1 MSLPKVNGQSVNQAL
16 GLYGKENKRAGDMGT
31 NEKYSHVTTM
41 RWPNLPSEQRI
52 AQTTKEIEDTK
63 ITAVFNSWSTHT
75 EPQVLSS

>member
-1 MSLPKVNGQSVNQAL
+1 
-16 GLYGKENKRAGDMGT
+16 MGT